1 MLIFALTLS
10 AVFAYLASSVESH
23 DVPNTTIVLDYGS
36 FIGTVNETSG
46 IVNYRGIR
54 YADPPVGI
62 LRWRAPVSPPT
73 VYAGVVNASE
83 YSPTCIPTKLSTT
96 TIPDT
101 MSEDCL
107 FGNVYVPVGTN
118 ATSNLPV
125 LVYFHGGGYQAG
137 SARSAPPEWIMG
149 SAKAPFI
156 FVTFQYRLGQFGF
169 LGGSAVSN
177 DGVGNAG
184 LLDQRAA
191 LRWVQRYILYFGGDK
206 SRVSIW
212 GQSAGAGSTMFHLIA
227 NGGDNEGLFAQAMG
241 DSAALGSMPLYDAP
255 ILNDLFNRFATLVG
269 CDVLSPYVDVMP
281 CLRAANSSTLA
292 AAGNLSLQNY
302 QSILFPFQPSIDG
315 IFIQEA
321 PVQAFRNGRFAKVP
335 VFFGSNTNEG
345 ANWASGLPD
354 PIANTRRAG
363 STQYSVYNFLRG
375 QYANLTAPSFM
386 QAVEQ
391 YPLAQYNDS
400 FDLQGQQ
407 MYGEMRFICTAGLI
421 AGSVQAA
428 GLDAYQYHYDN
439 PHLGSF
445 HHYELQAMFA
455 TEATDF
461 PQDAS
466 DMSLF
471 ESMRQYWTSFAL
483 EGKPSADDAP
493 EWTTAKNEYGG
504 PRMLL
509 NPTDIGMEDVAE
521 DLSTR
526 CDFWHDI
533 NGQLST

>member
-1 MLIFALTLS
+1 MLVFALTLS
-10 AVFAYLASSVESH
+10 VAFAYLTARVEGL
-23 DVPNTTIVLDYGS
+23 NTTVVLDYGS
-36 FIGTVNETSG
+36 FIGQVNETSG
-46 IVNYRGIR
+46 LVNYRGIR
-54 YADPPVGI
+54 YADPPVGV

-73 VYAGVVNASE
+73 VDVGVVNASE
-83 YSPTCIPTKLSTT
+83 YSPTCIRTKLSTS

-107 FGNVYVPVGTN
+107 FGN
-118 ATSNLPV
+118 
-125 LVYFHGGGYQAG
+125 
-137 SARSAPPEWIMG
+137 
-149 SAKAPFI
+149 APFI

-191 LRWVQRYILYFGGDK
+191 LRWVQRYIPYFGGDK
-206 SRVSIW
+206 SRVTIW

-227 NGGDNEGLFAQAMG
+227 NGGDNEGLFSQAMG
-241 DSAALGSMPLYDAP
+241 DSARLAP
-255 ILNDLFNRFATLVG
+255 CQFGDCSFRSG

-292 AAGNLSLQNY
+292 AAGNLSVQNY

-321 PVQAFRNGRFAKVP
+321 PVRAFRNGRFAKVP

-345 ANWASGLPD
+345 ADWSSGLPD

-363 STQYSVYNFLRG
+363 ASQYSVYNFLRG

-461 PQDAS
+461 PQDAN
-466 DMSLF
+466 DMALF
-471 ESMRQYWTSFAL
+471 ETMRQYWTSFAL

-493 EWTTAKNEYGG
+493 DWTTAKCENGG

-509 NPTDIGMEDVAE
+509 NPSNVGMEDIGD
-521 DLSTR
+521 DLTTR

-533 NGQLST
+533 NEQLST